1 MILGIIKKL
10 ITSPLSFNNKLKV
23 ILRFIKW
30 QISQRIFQS
39 TIIYHFTEN
48 SKIFIKKGMTGA
60 TGNLYY
66 GLDEFNDMG
75 FLLHF
80 LRKED
85 VFIDVGSNVG
95 SYTILSSAE
104 IGAKTISI
112 EPVPSTF
119 DFLANNI
126 SLNNISGLVDAHNI
140 ALGGRNGSIRF
151 TTTQDT
157 VNHVAI
163 NNEKD
168 LIEVQ
173 VNTLDSVI
181 KEINPCLIKIDVEG
195 YESEVLKGADI
206 TLKNPS
212 LMALI
217 VELNGSG
224 RRYGFDDNDTH
235 QKLINNGF
243 NPYKYD
249 PFSRSLFSAEVSHN
263 QNMIYIRDVDF
274 ALRRVRT
281 ARKIKINNFFDI

>member
-1 MILGIIKKL
+1 MILGIIKKF
-10 ITSPLSFNNKLKV
+10 IISPLSFNNKLKV

-30 QISQRIFQS
+30 QISQSIFQS
-39 TIIYHFTEN
+39 PIIYNFTQK
-48 SKIFIKKGMTGA
+48 SKMIIKKSMTGA

-66 GLDEFNDMG
+66 GLDELNDMG

-95 SYTILSSAE
+95 SYTILASAE

-119 DFLANNI
+119 NFLTNNI
-126 SLNNISGLVDAHNI
+126 SLNNISDLVDVHNI
-140 ALGGRNGSIRF
+140 ALGSRNGSIRF
-151 TTTQDT
+151 TIHQDT

-168 LIEVQ
+168 SIEVL
-173 VNTLDSVI
+173 VDTLDSVI
-181 KEINPCLIKIDVEG
+181 RERNPCLIKIDVEG

-206 TLKNPS
+206 TLKNHS

-224 RRYGFDDNDTH
+224 RRYGFNDNDIH
-235 QKLINNGF
+235 QKLIDNGF
-243 NPYKYD
+243 NPFKYD
-249 PFSRSLFSAEVSHN
+249 PFSRSLFSVEESHN
-263 QNMIYIRDVDF
+263 QNIIYIRDVDF
-274 ALRRVRT
+274 ALQRVKA
-281 ARKIKINNFFDI
+281 ARKIKISNFFEI

>member
-119 DFLANNI
+119 DFLAKNI
-126 SLNNISGLVDAHNI
+126 SLNNISGLVDTHNI

-224 RRYGFDDNDTH
+224 KRYGFDDNDTH

-249 PFSRSLFSAEVSHN
+249 PFSRSLFSVEVSHN

>member
-1 MILGIIKKL
+1 MIIKK
-10 ITSPLSFNNKLKV
+10 S
-23 ILRFIKW
+23 
-30 QISQRIFQS
+30 
-39 TIIYHFTEN
+39 
-48 SKIFIKKGMTGA
+48 MTGA

-66 GLDEFNDMG
+66 GLDELNDMG

-95 SYTILSSAE
+95 SYTILASAE

-119 DFLANNI
+119 NFLTNNI

-151 TTTQDT
+151 TIHQDT

-168 LIEVQ
+168 SIEVQ
-173 VNTLDSVI
+173 VDTLDSVI
-181 KEINPCLIKIDVEG
+181 RERNPCLIKIDVEG

-206 TLKNPS
+206 TLKNHS

-224 RRYGFDDNDTH
+224 RRYGFNDNDIH
-235 QKLINNGF
+235 QKLIDNGF
-243 NPYKYD
+243 NPFKYD
-249 PFSRSLFSAEVSHN
+249 PFSRSLFSVEESHN
-263 QNMIYIRDVDF
+263 QNIIYIRDVDF
-274 ALRRVRT
+274 ALQRVRA
-281 ARKIKINNFFDI
+281 ARKIKISNFFDI

>member
-30 QISQRIFQS
+30 QISQRIFQAR
-39 TIIYHFTEN
+39 IVYHFTEN

-95 SYTILSSAE
+95 SYTILASAE

-119 DFLANNI
+119 DFLKNNI
-126 SLNNISGLVDAHNI
+126 SLNNISGLVEAHNI
-140 ALGGRNGSIRF
+140 ALGGRNGSIKF

-173 VNTLDSVI
+173 VDTLDRVI

-195 YESEVLKGADI
+195 YETEVLKGADV

-224 RRYGFDDNDTH
+224 RRYGFSDNDIH
-235 QKLINNGF
+235 QKLLNYGF
-243 NPYKYD
+243 NTYKYD
-249 PFSRSLFSAEVSHN
+249 PFSRSLFSVEVSHN
-263 QNMIYIRDVDF
+263 QNIIYIRDVDF
-274 ALRRVRT
+274 ALQRVR
-281 ARKIKINNFFDI
+281 AAKKIKISNFFDI

>member
-1 MILGIIKKL
+1 MILGIIKKF
-10 ITSPLSFNNKLKV
+10 IISPLSFNNKLKV

-30 QISQRIFQS
+30 QISQSIFQS
-39 TIIYHFTEN
+39 PIIYNFTQN
-48 SKIFIKKGMTGA
+48 SKMIIKKSMTGA

-66 GLDEFNDMG
+66 GLDELNDMG

-95 SYTILSSAE
+95 SYTILASAE

-119 DFLANNI
+119 NFLTNNI

-151 TTTQDT
+151 TIHQDT

-168 LIEVQ
+168 SIEVQ
-173 VNTLDSVI
+173 VDTLDSVI
-181 KEINPCLIKIDVEG
+181 RERNPCLIKIDVEG

-206 TLKNPS
+206 TLKNHS

-224 RRYGFDDNDTH
+224 RRYGFNDNDIH
-235 QKLINNGF
+235 QKLIDNGF
-243 NPYKYD
+243 NPFKYN
-249 PFSRSLFSAEVSHN
+249 PFSRSLFSVEESHN
-263 QNMIYIRDVDF
+263 QNIIYIRDVDF
-274 ALRRVRT
+274 ALQRVRA
-281 ARKIKINNFFDI
+281 ARKIKISNFFDI

>member
-1 MILGIIKKL
+1 MYRK
-10 ITSPLSFNNKLKV
+10 
-23 ILRFIKW
+23 
-30 QISQRIFQS
+30 
-39 TIIYHFTEN
+39 
-48 SKIFIKKGMTGA
+48 
-60 TGNLYY
+60 
-66 GLDEFNDMG
+66 
-75 FLLHF
+75 
-80 LRKED
+80 RKED

-95 SYTILSSAE
+95 SYTILASAE

-119 DFLANNI
+119 DFLKNNI
-126 SLNNISGLVDAHNI
+126 SLNNISGLVEAHNI
-140 ALGGRNGSIRF
+140 ALGGRNGSIKF

-173 VNTLDSVI
+173 VDTLDRVI

-195 YESEVLKGADI
+195 YETEVLKGADV

-224 RRYGFDDNDTH
+224 RRYGFSDNDIH
-235 QKLINNGF
+235 QKLLNYGF
-243 NPYKYD
+243 NTYKYD
-249 PFSRSLFSAEVSHN
+249 PFSRSLFSVEVSHN
-263 QNMIYIRDVDF
+263 QNIIYIRDVDF
-274 ALRRVRT
+274 ALQRVR
-281 ARKIKINNFFDI
+281 AAKKIKISNFFDI

>member
-140 ALGGRNGSIRF
+140 ALGARNGSIRF

-249 PFSRSLFSAEVSHN
+249 PFSRSLFSVEVSHN

>member
-1 MILGIIKKL
+1 MILGIIQKL
-10 ITSPLSFNNKLKV
+10 IISPLSFNNKLKV

-30 QISQRIFQS
+30 QISQGIFQS
-39 TIIYHFTEN
+39 TIIYNFTQN
-48 SKIFIKKGMTGA
+48 SKILIKKSMTGA

-80 LRKED
+80 LRKKD

-95 SYTILSSAE
+95 SYTILASAE

-119 DFLANNI
+119 NFLTDNI
-126 SLNNISGLVDAHNI
+126 SLNNISNLVDTHNI

-151 TTTQDT
+151 TSTQDT

-173 VNTLDSVI
+173 VDTLDSVI
-181 KEINPCLIKIDVEG
+181 KETNPCLIKIDVEG
-195 YESEVLKGADI
+195 YESEVLKGANK

-212 LMALI
+212 LKALI

-224 RRYGFDDNDTH
+224 RRYGFDDNDIH
-235 QKLINNGF
+235 QKLIINGF
-243 NPYKYD
+243 NPFKYD
-249 PFSRSLFSAEVSHN
+249 PFSRSLFSVEVSHN
-263 QNMIYIRDVDF
+263 QNIIYVRDLDF
-274 ALRRVRT
+274 IKQRVRT
-281 ARKIKINNFFDI
+281 ARKVGINNFFEI

>member
-30 QISQRIFQS
+30 QISQRIFRS

-66 GLDEFNDMG
+66 GLDELNDMG

-95 SYTILSSAE
+95 SYTILASAE

-112 EPVPSTF
+112 EPVPCSF
-119 DFLANNI
+119 NFLRSNI
-126 SLNNISGLVDAHNI
+126 YLNNISNLVDAHNI
-140 ALGGRNGSIRF
+140 ALGSRNGSIKF
-151 TTTQDT
+151 TSTRDT
-157 VNHVAI
+157 INHVAI

-173 VNTLDSVI
+173 IDTLDSVI
-181 KEINPCLIKIDVEG
+181 KENNPCLIKIDVEG
-195 YESEVLKGADI
+195 YESEVLKGASKI
-206 TLKNPS
+206 LKNPN
-212 LMALI
+212 LKALI

-224 RRYGFDDNDTH
+224 RRYGFDDNDIH
-235 QKLINNGF
+235 QKLIISGF
-243 NPYKYD
+243 NPFKYD
-249 PFSRSLFSAEVSHN
+249 PFLRNLFTLDVPHN
-263 QNMIYIRDVDF
+263 QNIIYIRDLDF
-274 ALRRVRT
+274 VTQRVKI
-281 ARKIKINNFFDI
+281 ARKIKINNFFEI